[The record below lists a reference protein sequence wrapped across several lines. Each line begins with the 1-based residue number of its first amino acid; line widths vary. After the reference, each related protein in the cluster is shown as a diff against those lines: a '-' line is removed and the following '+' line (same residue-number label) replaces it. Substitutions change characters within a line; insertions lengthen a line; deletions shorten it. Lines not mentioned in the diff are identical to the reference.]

1 MQIETLA
8 REFSYNGAK
17 LADPAPAFTLQQVR
31 DFYSQTY
38 PELTNAE
45 IEGPL
50 IKANRNVYTF
60 RRAVGT
66 KGNSPV
72 KHGDYT
78 LKISTGEDGR
88 TYIAGIA
95 VGIVNATPID
105 FDDARRKLDEIRA
118 VDCIVPHPVCAY
130 LAELDRFSTAHV
142 CPLLDEEV
150 AFINALHARYCP
162 QPK

>member
-1 MQIETLA
+1 MKIETLA

-17 LADPAPAFTLQQVR
+17 LADPAPTFTLQQVR

-45 IEGPL
+45 IEGPVV
-50 IKANRNVYTF
+50 KGNRNVYTF

-66 KGNSPV
+66 KGTDAATCDIFAMVDAIIN
-72 KHGDYT
+72 G
-78 LKISTGEDGR
+78 STR
-88 TYIAGIA
+88 PPY
-95 VGIVNATPID
+95 PIFSYLQD
-105 FDDARRKLDEIRA
+105 VELFAR
-118 VDCIVPHPVCAY
+118 
-130 LAELDRFSTAHV
+130 AHA

>member
-1 MQIETLA
+1 MQIETLV

-17 LADPAPAFTLQQVR
+17 LADPAPTFTLQQVR

-45 IEGPL
+45 IEGPVV
-50 IKANRNVYTF
+50 KGNRNVYTF

-66 KGNSPV
+66 KGT
-72 KHGDYT
+72 DMAT
-78 LKISTGEDGR
+78 RDIS
-88 TYIAGIA
+88 AM
-95 VGIVNATPID
+95 V
-105 FDDARRKLDEIRA
+105 DAIINGTTRP
-118 VDCIVPHPVCAY
+118 PHPILSY
-130 LAELDRFSTAHV
+130 LLDVEQFARAHA

>member
-17 LADPAPAFTLQQVR
+17 LADPAPTFTLQQIR

-45 IEGPL
+45 IEGPV
-50 IKANRNVYTF
+50 IKGNRNVYTF

-66 KGNSPV
+66 KGNYALPLSSYTV
-72 KHGDYT
+72 KLT
-78 LKISTGEDGR
+78 TSADGR
-88 TYIAGIA
+88 TYVAGIA
-95 VGIVNATPID
+95 IANPD
-105 FDDARRKLDEIRA
+105 DSDDARRKLDEIRA
-118 VDCIVPHPVCAY
+118 VDCIVPHPVRAY
-130 LAELDRFSTAHV
+130 LAELDRFSSAHA

-150 AFINALHARYCP
+150 AFIHALHARYCP

>member
-45 IEGPL
+45 IEGPV
-50 IKANRNVYTF
+50 IKGNRNVYTF

-66 KGNSPV
+66 KGHSHLN
-72 KHGDYT
+72 HGSYT
-78 LKISTGEDGR
+78 IKTSTTVDGR
-88 TYIAGIA
+88 IYIAGID
-95 VGIVNATPID
+95 VGVAIGWPTD
-105 FDDARRKLDEIRA
+105 TDSARKKLDEIRA
-118 VDCIVPHPVCAY
+118 IDCIVPQPVRTY

-150 AFINALHARYCP
+150 VFINALHARYCT

>member
-17 LADPAPAFTLQQVR
+17 LADPAPTFTLQQVR

-45 IEGPL
+45 IEGPV
-50 IKANRNVYTF
+50 IKGNRNIYTF

-66 KGNSPV
+66 KGNAPI
-72 KHGDYT
+72 KQGTYT
-78 LKISTGEDGR
+78 LKVSTGADGR
-88 TYIAGIA
+88 TYIAGIT
-95 VGIVNATPID
+95 VGIVAATPSD
-105 FDDARRKLDEIRA
+105 SDDARKKLDEIRA
-118 VDCIVPHPVCAY
+118 TDCLVPPPVRAY
-130 LAELDRFSTAHV
+130 LVELDRFSTAHV

-150 AFINALHARYCP
+150 AFINALHARYCTE
-162 QPK
+162 PK

>member
-17 LADPAPAFTLQQVR
+17 LADPAPTFTLQQIR

-45 IEGPL
+45 IEGPV
-50 IKANRNVYTF
+50 IKGNRNVYTF

-66 KGNSPV
+66 KGTSEATR
-72 KHGDYT
+72 D
-78 LKISTGEDGR
+78 ISAMVDAIINGTAR
-88 TYIAGIA
+88 PPY
-95 VGIVNATPID
+95 PIFSYLLD
-105 FDDARRKLDEIRA
+105 VERFAR
-118 VDCIVPHPVCAY
+118 
-130 LAELDRFSTAHV
+130 AHA

-162 QPK
+162 LPK

>member
-17 LADPAPAFTLQQVR
+17 LADPAPTFTLQQVR

-45 IEGPL
+45 IEGPV
-50 IKANRNVYTF
+50 IKGNRNVFTF

-66 KGNSPV
+66 KGTYAPPLSSNTV
-72 KHGDYT
+72 KLAT
-78 LKISTGEDGR
+78 SADGR
-88 TYIAGIA
+88 TYVAGISIA
-95 VGIVNATPID
+95 NAID
-105 FDDARRKLDEIRA
+105 SDDPRRKLDEIRA
-118 VDCIVPHPVCAY
+118 VDCIVPHPVRAY

-150 AFINALHARYCP
+150 TFINALHARYCP

>member
-45 IEGPL
+45 IEGPV
-50 IKANRNVYTF
+50 IKGARNIYTF

-66 KGNSPV
+66 KGNTPL
-72 KHGDYT
+72 KQGTYT
-78 LKISTGEDGR
+78 LKLSTGADGR

-95 VGIVNATPID
+95 VAIANATPAD
-105 FDDARRKLDEIRA
+105 SDDAHKMLDEICA
-118 VDCIVPHPVCAY
+118 TDCAVPHPVRAY

-142 CPLLDEEV
+142 CPLLDEEA
-150 AFINALHARYCP
+150 AFIKALHARYCP

>member
-1 MQIETLA
+1 MQTETLA

-45 IEGPL
+45 IEGPV
-50 IKANRNVYTF
+50 IKGNRNVYTF

-66 KGNSPV
+66 KGNSGPNQDAHIFV
-72 KHGDYT
+72 TSSGAEG
-78 LKISTGEDGR
+78 KIYITGNG
-88 TYIAGIA
+88 
-95 VGIVNATPID
+95 VGIHISRPINS
-105 FDDARRKLDEIRA
+105 DDARKKLDEIRST
-118 VDCIVPHPVCAY
+118 DCIVPHPVRTY
-130 LAELDRFSTAHV
+130 LAELDRFSTAHA

>member
-45 IEGPL
+45 IEGPV
-50 IKANRNVYTF
+50 IKGSRNVYTF

-66 KGNSPV
+66 KGNGAMPHGGYTV
-72 KHGDYT
+72 KLT
-78 LKISTGEDGR
+78 TSADGR
-88 TYIAGIA
+88 TYVAGIA
-95 VGIVNATPID
+95 RVIPAD
-105 FDDARRKLDEIRA
+105 SDDTRKKLDEIRA
-118 VDCIVPHPVCAY
+118 TDCIAPLPIRAY

-150 AFINALHARYCP
+150 AFINALHARYCT

>member
-17 LADPAPAFTLQQVR
+17 LADPAPTFTLQQIR

-45 IEGPL
+45 IEGPV
-50 IKANRNVYTF
+50 IKGNRNVYTF

-66 KGNSPV
+66 KGNYALPLSSYTV
-72 KHGDYT
+72 KLAT
-78 LKISTGEDGR
+78 SADGR
-88 TYIAGIA
+88 TYVAGIA
-95 VGIVNATPID
+95 IANPD
-105 FDDARRKLDEIRA
+105 DSDDARRKLDEIRA
-118 VDCIVPHPVCAY
+118 VDCIVPHPVRAY
-130 LAELDRFSTAHV
+130 LAELDRFSSAHA

>member
-8 REFSYNGAK
+8 REFAYNGAK
-17 LADPAPAFTLQQVR
+17 LADPAPTFTLQQVR

-45 IEGPL
+45 IEGPVV
-50 IKANRNVYTF
+50 KGNRNVYTF

-66 KGNSPV
+66 KGNFAEPLSS
-72 KHGDYT
+72 YT
-78 LKISTGEDGR
+78 VSLSTSADGR
-88 TYIAGIA
+88 TYVAGIE
-95 VGIVNATPID
+95 IVNPVD
-105 FDDARRKLDEIRA
+105 SDDARRKLDEIYA
-118 VDCIVPHPVCAY
+118 VDCIVPHPVRAY

-150 AFINALHARYCP
+150 AFINALHARYCT
-162 QPK
+162 QPA

>member
-17 LADPAPAFTLQQVR
+17 LADPAPTFTLQQVR

-45 IEGPL
+45 IEGPVV
-50 IKANRNVYTF
+50 KGNRNVYTF

-66 KGNSPV
+66 KGNTFPTKNV
-72 KHGDYT
+72 LT
-78 LKISTGEDGR
+78 VR
-88 TYIAGIA
+88 TFEIGYRSFCDAGK
-95 VGIVNATPID
+95 VGILIPPDDKEPPNARAQID
-105 FDDARRKLDEIRA
+105 ALLALDDALP
-118 VDCIVPHPVCAY
+118 PHLRSY
-130 LAELDRFSTAHV
+130 LTELDRFSTAHV
-142 CPLLDEEV
+142 CPLFDEEV
-150 AFINALHARYCP
+150 ALINALHARYCP

>member
-1 MQIETLA
+1 MQIEALQ

-17 LADPAPAFTLQQVR
+17 LADPAPTFSLQQVR

-45 IEGPL
+45 IEGPT
-50 IKANRNVYTF
+50 IKGNRNVYTF

-66 KGNSPV
+66 KGNCLASN
-72 KHGDYT
+72 D
-78 LKISTGEDGR
+78 IS
-88 TYIAGIA
+88 AM
-95 VGIVNATPID
+95 V
-105 FDDARRKLDEIRA
+105 DEIINGAHRP
-118 VDCIVPHPVCAY
+118 PHPIFSY
-130 LAELDRFSTAHV
+130 LLDVERFARAHA

-162 QPK
+162 QSK

>member
-1 MQIETLA
+1 MKIETLA

-17 LADPAPAFTLQQVR
+17 LADPAPTFTLHQVR

-45 IEGPL
+45 IEGPVV
-50 IKANRNVYTF
+50 KGNRNVYTF

-66 KGNSPV
+66 KGNRALP
-72 KHGDYT
+72 HGGYT
-78 LKISTGEDGR
+78 LKLSTSADGR
-88 TYIAGIA
+88 TYIAGIE
-95 VGIVNATPID
+95 IVNHVNS
-105 FDDARRKLDEIRA
+105 DDARKKLDEIRA
-118 VDCIVPHPVCAY
+118 VDCIVPRPVQAY

>member
-45 IEGPL
+45 IEGPV
-50 IKANRNVYTF
+50 IKGARNIYTF

-66 KGNSPV
+66 KGLTMRELSKRLRTDTLNQGQRLPTAIGKYDATLARSVARVASPN
-72 KHGDYT
+72 DNTAERLRLPST
-78 LKISTGEDGR
+78 L
-88 TYIAGIA
+88 
-95 VGIVNATPID
+95 V
-105 FDDARRKLDEIRA
+105 
-118 VDCIVPHPVCAY
+118 
-130 LAELDRFSTAHV
+130 
-142 CPLLDEEV
+142 PLL
-150 AFINALHARYCP
+150 P
-162 QPK
+162 

>member
-45 IEGPL
+45 IEGPV

-66 KGNSPV
+66 KGNSGPDQCARIFV
-72 KHGDYT
+72 TSSGAEG
-78 LKISTGEDGR
+78 KIYITGTG
-88 TYIAGIA
+88 
-95 VGIVNATPID
+95 VGIHIGRPAD
-105 FDDARRKLDEIRA
+105 SDDACQKLDEIRA
-118 VDCIVPHPVCAY
+118 TDCTIPPPVRAY

-142 CPLLDEEV
+142 CPLLVEEV
-150 AFINALHARYCP
+150 AFINALHARYCT